1 MTNLY
6 FHIYNYNI
14 TPEINGRKTYPDQIT
29 NISDSKKKVQKKKD
43 VRDKII
49 NHYKHQEEKK
59 FIEENGKL
67 KNLRECN
74 NYEDNGKYIKKC
86 YIIPY
91 AKEIPKIFNNAHNKK
106 GHPRFDENKYFIK
119 KWDIIGYI
127 LQCIFKIILIIEFQ
141 MQE

>member
-14 TPEINGRKTYPDQIT
+14 TPEINGRKTYPD
-29 NISDSKKKVQKKKD
+29 
-43 VRDKII
+43 KII

-59 FIEENGKL
+59 FIIENGKL

-74 NYEDNGKYIKKC
+74 DYKDNGKYLQKC

-91 AKEIPKIFNNAHNKK
+91 AKEIPKIFNNAHN
-106 GHPRFDENKYFIK
+106 IK
-119 KWDIIGYI
+119 
-127 LQCIFKIILIIEFQ
+127 
-141 MQE
+141 